1 MRLWSAH
8 RSEHHETIDE
18 EPFEDEAESYD
29 DWAARVR
36 EEFEKGSERFEH
48 VDLETAEPSYRDR
61 PLREFR
67 ERFPGKYIEP
77 WEISTPTE
85 EFCSPER
92 FVAEINP
99 KYMQSQE
106 FQTNCCDCARSV
118 ERTWRGHRET
128 AAGMSGRGGEWRER
142 MESWAGETYR
152 SVGVA
157 EIRERLAAAGHGSSG
172 IVCGTFISTSET
184 GETGPRHGH
193 HAFNVINDG
202 GKIKAVDGQ
211 AAMAEPWSDRTG
223 HPHPELLDVVDEYGR
238 RGRLMAMGWDARGRS
253 LW

>member
-8 RSEHHETIDE
+8 RSEHDEAIDE
-18 EPFEDEAESYD
+18 EPFEAEAESYD
-29 DWAARVR
+29 DWAGRVR
-36 EEFEKGSERFEH
+36 EEAFEKGSERFEH
-48 VDLETAEPSYRDR
+48 DDLEAAEPSYRDQ

-67 ERFPGKYIEP
+67 ERFPGEYTEP
-77 WEISTPTE
+77 WETSTPTE

-99 KYMQSQE
+99 KYTQSPE
-106 FQTNCCDCARSV
+106 HQTNCCDCARSV
-118 ERTWRGHRET
+118 ERTWRGHREA
-128 AAGMSGRGGEWRER
+128 AAGTRGHGGELDDR

-152 SVGVA
+152 SVGAA

-172 IVCGTFISTSET
+172 IVSGVFTSE
-184 GETGPRHGH
+184 HGSRSGH
-193 HAFNVINDG
+193 TFNVINDG

-211 AAMAEPWSDRTG
+211 AAMVESWSDRTG
-223 HPHPELLDVVDEYGR
+223 HPYVRDVLDDHGR
-238 RGRLMAMGWDARGRS
+238 HGRLMAMGWDARGRS